1 MQKYIKIFRKLS
13 LIMTLKVKISRK
25 SDIEMT
31 SGIIF
36 FLNIFHMKY
45 IGKYL
50 QILEY
55 RLFFICIKRETYEQ
69 FQQINK

>member
-36 FLNIFHMKY
+36 FFKY
-45 IGKYL
+45 FSYEI
-50 QILEY
+50 Y
-55 RLFFICIKRETYEQ
+55 REISSDP
-69 FQQINK
+69 

>member
-1 MQKYIKIFRKLS
+1 
-13 LIMTLKVKISRK
+13 
-25 SDIEMT
+25 
-31 SGIIF
+31 
-36 FLNIFHMKY
+36 MKY

>member
-1 MQKYIKIFRKLS
+1 MFVNKSMQKYIKIFRKLS

-36 FLNIFHMKY
+36 FFKY
-45 IGKYL
+45 FSYEI
-50 QILEY
+50 Y
-55 RLFFICIKRETYEQ
+55 REISSDP
-69 FQQINK
+69 